1 MRRSLLVVSLLVL
14 AAPPAVHAQQ
24 PSPAGFDHA
33 KHATLFPSCVG
44 CHAGA
49 ADPSRPL
56 YPAATTCAAC
66 HDGTVL
72 PPVAWAPPAAPR
84 VTNLR
89 FTHDAHRRA
98 VAGGSGDTVT
108 CLACHAPS
116 GSTWMMAVR
125 FPVPESCVGCHAPT
139 GQHLT
144 QTDSA
149 CTQCHVTLAASA
161 LTAHDVA
168 RFPAPPSHHDSGFV
182 LGGGHGRAASNSAV
196 SCAFCH
202 AREFCA
208 TCHANGARIPAIAGL
223 ASDPRSLA
231 IPVIAARPPSH
242 LSANFDRTHG
252 APARQ
257 TGATCAT
264 CHSQQSCTSCHQG
277 TVPDAVR
284 QLSLAAPGKASGVV
298 LLRRPPASHAD
309 PSWKRAHGAD
319 ASARPQSC
327 YSCHARAQ
335 CLDCHRPNAGA
346 SGGYHP
352 AGFLTRHPAE
362 AYARESSC
370 AECHSTQGFCQ
381 DCHRTAGVTASGPLK
396 SGFHD
401 AQGAFLLSHGQA
413 ARQGLET
420 CVSCHAERDCL
431 TCHSANGGRGFDPH
445 GPGFDAAQLKKKNPT
460 MCVACHGTNI
470 PSN

>member
-1 MRRSLLVVSLLVL
+1 MKRMLLLTLCLAL
-14 AAPPAVHAQQ
+14 AASRTARAQEPA
-24 PSPAGFDHA
+24 SAGFDHA
-33 KHATLFPSCVG
+33 RHAKLFPSCVA

-49 ADPSRPL
+49 ADSSRPL
-56 YPAATTCAAC
+56 YPATATCATC
-66 HDGTVL
+66 HDGTVRPRVTWI
-72 PPVAWAPPAAPR
+72 PPTAPR

-89 FTHDAHRRA
+89 FAHGAHRRA
-98 VAGGSGDTVT
+98 VAGLGSDSVT
-108 CLACHAPS
+108 CLGCHAPG

-125 FPVPESCVGCHAPT
+125 FPVPETCVGCHAPA

-161 LTAHDVA
+161 LTEGDVA
-168 RFPAPPSHHDSGFV
+168 RFPAPPSHRDSAFV
-182 LGGGHGRAASNSAV
+182 LGGGHGRAASASAV

-202 AREFCA
+202 AQEFCS
-208 TCHANGARIPAIAGL
+208 TCHADGARVPAIAAL
-223 ASDPRSLA
+223 PADPRSLA
-231 IPVIAARPPSH
+231 IQVSAVAPPSH
-242 LSANFDRTHG
+242 LGANFDRTHG
-252 APARQ
+252 ALARQ
-257 TGATCAT
+257 AGATCAT

-277 TVPDAVR
+277 TVPNAVGQLR
-284 QLSLAAPGKASGVV
+284 QAAPGRVSGVV
-298 LLRRPPASHAD
+298 LLRRPPASHQD
-309 PSWKRAHGAD
+309 PAWKRAHGAD
-319 ASARPQSC
+319 AAARPQSC

-335 CLDCHRPNAGA
+335 CLDCHRPDAGA
-346 SGGYHP
+346 TGGYHP

-396 SGFHD
+396 AGFHD

-470 PSN
+470 PGN